1 MNFYIINI
9 MIKHIVLRIVLL
21 SAFAKKKYIDK
32 TYNIRLIN
40 ANENEIIKS
49 ALFIAIIFGII
60 TILLVSYIKGS
71 NINIIVASILL
82 SIGLGQQFI
91 ALAIDALVINLNNF
105 ISIWNSIIYTLA
117 RMRHNDEWRYI
128 ENECSKIFIYP
139 HIIYSLPTDL
149 GVKASL
155 TKLVGYV
162 IEKKNDINYPH
173 KVDDTEQSLLSFAE
187 YTVEYL
193 REKLVLYDYLTNIQ
207 QRTSNVNPII
217 FIAIGTLIWL
227 LS

>member
-1 MNFYIINI
+1 MNFYIINV
-9 MIKHIVLRIVLL
+9 MTKHIVLRILLL
-21 SAFAKKKYIDK
+21 SAFTKKRYVEK

-40 ANENEIIKS
+40 VHENEIINS
-49 ALFIAIIFGII
+49 ALFIATIFGII
-60 TILLVSYIKGS
+60 TILLVSHLKGS
-71 NINIIVASILL
+71 NINIIIASILL

-91 ALAIDALVINLNNF
+91 ALAIDVLVINLNNF
-105 ISIWNSIIYTLA
+105 ISVWNSIIYTLA
-117 RMRHNDEWRYI
+117 RMKHNDEWRYI

-139 HIIYSLPTDL
+139 HIIYSLPKDL

-155 TKLVGYV
+155 TKLVGY
-162 IEKKNDINYPH
+162 IMEKKNDINYPH
-173 KVDDTEQSLLSFAE
+173 KVDDTEQSLLSFVE

-193 REKLVLYDYLTNIQ
+193 HEKLILYDYLTNIQ